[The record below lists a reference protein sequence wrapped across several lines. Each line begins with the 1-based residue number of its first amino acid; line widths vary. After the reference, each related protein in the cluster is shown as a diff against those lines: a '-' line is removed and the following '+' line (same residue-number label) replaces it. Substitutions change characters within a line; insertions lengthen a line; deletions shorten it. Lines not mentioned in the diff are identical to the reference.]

1 MQTGFWRSLI
11 TLLQNGADATG
22 LCLLAALLAVSA
34 WTCLRRG
41 SPSPARKHGTY
52 LLLCALAAPL
62 LMFAILACGL
72 ALAQNAQSLPMASAL
87 WKHYRTLTWLL
98 YGLVGMQQLY
108 AYQRLAYW
116 PATRPRRLMPL
127 AAGTLLLPLAVALS
141 LFALD
146 RAYCQQAGMPALA
159 MALAALSSIS
169 GILLWLPVQ
178 LMTVS
183 SKRHQRAEPVLT
195 PGPEHDKLPQA
206 GMPGAPAD
214 VLPTALST
222 AQKIELRLGEIAQLL
237 EQEQTQAEH
246 ASQCAMLDKHEVM
259 QASTMQ
265 QRVNEQKFLFESGL
279 PCKLGMLVNGLIIL
293 DQPLDLRDHVR
304 GDSLLHAALREGNNS
319 LAQKLVEN
327 GVDVG
332 AVNWAGVSASAC
344 TQDAAMLELLDT
356 VARLPK

>member
-1 MQTGFWRSLI
+1 MQPGFGLSLI

-22 LCLLAALLAVSA
+22 LGLLAALLAVSA
-34 WTCLRRG
+34 WTCLRQGRPYAG
-41 SPSPARKHGTY
+41 QKKGVY

-62 LMFAILACGL
+62 LMFASLACGL
-72 ALAQNAQSLPMASAL
+72 ALLLKAQSLPMASTL
-87 WKHYRTLTWLL
+87 WKQYWTLTWLL
-98 YGLVGMQQLY
+98 YGLVGLQQLY
-108 AYQRLAYW
+108 AFQRLAYW
-116 PATRPRRLMPL
+116 PVARPRRLMPL
-127 AAGTLLLPLAVALS
+127 AAGALLLPLAMALG

-146 RAYCQQAGMPALA
+146 RAYYQQAGMPALA

-169 GILLWLPVQ
+169 GILLWLPVR
-178 LMTVS
+178 LMTLS
-183 SKRHQRAEPVLT
+183 SERHQRAEPVLT
-195 PGPEHDKLPQA
+195 PGPEHDKLPQS

-222 AQKIELRLGEIAQLL
+222 TQEIELRLGEIAQLL

-246 ASQCAMLDKHEVM
+246 ARQCAVLDKHEVM

-279 PCKLGMLVNGLIIL
+279 PCKLGMLINGLIIL
-293 DQPLDLRDHVR
+293 DRPLDLRDHVR

-332 AVNWAGVSASAC
+332 AVNWAGVSACAC

>member
-72 ALAQNAQSLPMASAL
+72 SLAQNAQSLPMASAL

-98 YGLVGMQQLY
+98 YGLVGPQQLY

-127 AAGTLLLPLAVALS
+127 AAGALLLPLAMALG

-146 RAYCQQAGMPALA
+146 RAYCQQAGMPVLV
-159 MALAALSSIS
+159 MALTALSSIS
-169 GILLWLPVQ
+169 GILLWLPMQ
-178 LMTVS
+178 LMTVGNE
-183 SKRHQRAEPVLT
+183 RHPRNEPMLT
-195 PGPEHDKLPQA
+195 PGQNHDMLPQSA
-206 GMPGAPAD
+206 AQAD

-222 AQKIELRLGEIAQLL
+222 AQEIETRLGEIAQLL
-237 EQEQTQAEH
+237 HQEQTQADQ
-246 ASQCAMLDKHEVM
+246 ASQRY
-259 QASTMQ
+259 QS
-265 QRVNEQKFLFESGL
+265 
-279 PCKLGMLVNGLIIL
+279 
-293 DQPLDLRDHVR
+293 
-304 GDSLLHAALREGNNS
+304 
-319 LAQKLVEN
+319 
-327 GVDVG
+327 
-332 AVNWAGVSASAC
+332 
-344 TQDAAMLELLDT
+344 
-356 VARLPK
+356 